1 MLWTNC
7 FAFEASPDYRFSRA
21 VQQQLWLDLCCCT
34 VTLLSSIS
42 SLLLPFSLH
51 FILCKDECGK
61 GATLPSCY
69 MLVIFI
75 MPVPEAAN
83 RAPGPA
89 RVFWPCT
96 QRRRWGLGAIE
107 LLHKQSGHSG
117 VNIKSPDTHLKKGSG
132 SHYSIPFTLQKFMHP
147 YKLC

>member
-21 VQQQLWLDLCCCT
+21 VQQQLWLDLYCCT
-34 VTLLSSIS
+34 VTVLSSIS

-83 RAPGPA
+83 PAPGPA

-96 QRRRWGLGAIE
+96 QRRCWGLGAIE

>member
-1 MLWTNC
+1 MLLTNW
-7 FAFEASPDYRFSRA
+7 FASGASPGYRFSRA
-21 VQQQLWLDLCCCT
+21 IQQQLWLDLCCCT
-34 VTLLSSIS
+34 VTVLSSIF

-51 FILCKDECGK
+51 FLLCRDECGK
-61 GATLPSCY
+61 GATLRSCY
-69 MLVIFI
+69 MLAIFI

-83 RAPGPA
+83 PAPGPA
-89 RVFWPCT
+89 RVFWLCS
-96 QRRRWGLGAIE
+96 QRRRRRWGLGAIE

-147 YKLC
+147 

>member
-21 VQQQLWLDLCCCT
+21 VQQQLWLDLYCCT
-34 VTLLSSIS
+34 VTVLSSIS

-51 FILCKDECGK
+51 FILCNDECGK

-75 MPVPEAAN
+75 MTVPEAAN
-83 RAPGPA
+83 PAPGPA